1 MFNLG
6 DQGLPA
12 SDPSESI
19 SSESHAPAEPNEALL
34 RISQDMARVLERLT
48 APKAL
53 IDMIRRHG
61 AEEFHGLNM
70 EESDKAYFWLEKLQR
85 IVEG

>member
-1 MFNLG
+1 MDHPSNPAKEETESVNLG

-12 SDPSESI
+12 SDPSKYVR
-19 SSESHAPAEPNEALL
+19 SESHALVELNKALL
-34 RISQDMARVLERLT
+34 RISQDMARVLERLI
-48 APKAL
+48 APKAP

-70 EESDKAYFWLEKLQR
+70 E
-85 IVEG
+85 